1 VTGIVPETLALQ
13 ESTQSPDR
21 KLMAD
26 DDGFVSDCRDACG
39 IDGCEHAMRDLQV
52 GLAPGR
58 GERVTQF
65 PPVTRTRERTVPDG
79 NLDAHTDRYTHGDA
93 NGYGNAHANQYLNAY
108 ADQHTYAD
116 GYR

>member
-1 VTGIVPETLALQ
+1 MVTGIVPETLALQ
-13 ESTQSPDR
+13 VSTQSPDR

-39 IDGCEHAMRDLQV
+39 IDGCEHAMGDLQV

-79 NLDAHTDRYTHGDA
+79 NLETLELVACLDQVFVRDDVELVCLGDRSRG
-93 NGYGNAHANQYLNAY
+93 
-108 ADQHTYAD
+108 
-116 GYR
+116 